1 MSDEDTDHET
11 EEAGLDSHPNGS
23 GEGSPEDPP
32 KSRKRVRRPEKWKKT
47 KRAKQR
53 NSGEAYTSTSGKQ
66 VRAREMNNTP
76 CGCSRRC
83 YENVPADGRKKLFQG
98 FWSTGN
104 FDVQNAY
111 LCGCIKIEAVGRHYT
126 SHGRPSRRSYTRAY
140 YVNNGAVSVRVCK
153 VAFLRIHGVSNG
165 RLGRALKAQQDAA
178 GSPHTNRRGKHEPA
192 NKTKRDDIAKVKA
205 HIKSFP
211 HYRSHY
217 SRKDNPHK

>member
-1 MSDEDTDHET
+1 
-11 EEAGLDSHPNGS
+11 
-23 GEGSPEDPP
+23 
-32 KSRKRVRRPEKWKKT
+32 
-47 KRAKQR
+47 
-53 NSGEAYTSTSGKQ
+53 
-66 VRAREMNNTP
+66 MNNTP

-178 GSPHTNRRGKHEPA
+178 GSPHTDRRGKHEPA